1 MEKSNKNKKNDKEIK
16 IMNNSKCLIKYINNG
31 YINIGGPIQ
40 KCRNINKEIKT
51 NEIRKLFLSI
61 EQKENCSLNLINIV
75 NEHENEIII
84 NKIENSVLVEK
95 LSREKIYNASLKE
108 KIKQIELRNLTL
120 MEQLNDK
127 NALVQIIKVRNLLQC
142 IISNI
147 IKKNHNYFEM
157 KNEDFRILYESYNY
171 LKFELKDNDD
181 TSKKLDSIYKRM
193 AILIK
198 DKSKANDI
206 EAFLERFKEKNLKNN
221 YNFNR
226 KNDIIDNYNSI
237 INNTA
242 PKIHDNKRIEL
253 FNNILPNETNKEI
266 DDYIISTIKQYNK
279 YLENQ
284 SLISDKLKKKDDN
297 NTNNN
302 NLNDNLIRQILE
314 NSQVNNELQIL
325 NVKKEGKDE
334 FLKKINCQTISEFKF
349 LFLLMNKLIN
359 RIDKILDENEFLN
372 ETLFYEVSE
381 ELNPI
386 KNTLIKDKNDEN
398 SFEFVEQ
405 NNKDKKPN
413 YSNSFYQNYSK
424 IINKFLGEK
433 DLKKFQEETINEI
446 KNFLGEDKIQ
456 SDINF
461 FSKKLRNEITF
472 YENFKELFSFFPFIK
487 ENIINL
493 IEQELPINE
502 INNLEIQISQ
512 EREENKFINIFFAK
526 YLLIIQL
533 RKIIGNSANILSVY
547 EDIFQKLYQLKI
559 KEIILKE
566 YKNKIKN
573 EIDINELFIQERNN
587 IIEEFKNNIN
597 TKRNEV
603 EIEKKKKSNNEYD
616 STITKMKDISF
627 EDIEDIFKDY
637 LDFDKSIYANTKFD
651 VLLFLYQNHYI

>member
-1 MEKSNKNKKNDKEIK
+1 MEKSNKNKKNIKEIK
-16 IMNNSKCLIKYINNG
+16 IMNNPKYLIKYINNG

-297 NTNNN
+297 
-302 NLNDNLIRQILE
+302 I
-314 NSQVNNELQIL
+314 
-325 NVKKEGKDE
+325 
-334 FLKKINCQTISEFKF
+334 
-349 LFLLMNKLIN
+349 
-359 RIDKILDENEFLN
+359 
-372 ETLFYEVSE
+372 
-381 ELNPI
+381 
-386 KNTLIKDKNDEN
+386 
-398 SFEFVEQ
+398 
-405 NNKDKKPN
+405 
-413 YSNSFYQNYSK
+413 
-424 IINKFLGEK
+424 
-433 DLKKFQEETINEI
+433 
-446 KNFLGEDKIQ
+446 
-456 SDINF
+456 
-461 FSKKLRNEITF
+461 
-472 YENFKELFSFFPFIK
+472 
-487 ENIINL
+487 
-493 IEQELPINE
+493 
-502 INNLEIQISQ
+502 
-512 EREENKFINIFFAK
+512 
-526 YLLIIQL
+526 LII
-533 RKIIGNSANILSVY
+533 
-547 EDIFQKLYQLKI
+547 
-559 KEIILKE
+559 
-566 YKNKIKN
+566 
-573 EIDINELFIQERNN
+573 
-587 IIEEFKNNIN
+587 
-597 TKRNEV
+597 
-603 EIEKKKKSNNEYD
+603 
-616 STITKMKDISF
+616 TI
-627 EDIEDIFKDY
+627 
-637 LDFDKSIYANTKFD
+637 
-651 VLLFLYQNHYI
+651 

>member
-1 MEKSNKNKKNDKEIK
+1 M
-16 IMNNSKCLIKYINNG
+16 
-31 YINIGGPIQ
+31 
-40 KCRNINKEIKT
+40 
-51 NEIRKLFLSI
+51 
-61 EQKENCSLNLINIV
+61 
-75 NEHENEIII
+75 
-84 NKIENSVLVEK
+84 
-95 LSREKIYNASLKE
+95 
-108 KIKQIELRNLTL
+108 
-120 MEQLNDK
+120 
-127 NALVQIIKVRNLLQC
+127 
-142 IISNI
+142 
-147 IKKNHNYFEM
+147 
-157 KNEDFRILYESYNY
+157 
-171 LKFELKDNDD
+171 
-181 TSKKLDSIYKRM
+181 
-193 AILIK
+193 
-198 DKSKANDI
+198 
-206 EAFLERFKEKNLKNN
+206 
-221 YNFNR
+221 
-226 KNDIIDNYNSI
+226 
-237 INNTA
+237 
-242 PKIHDNKRIEL
+242 
-253 FNNILPNETNKEI
+253 
-266 DDYIISTIKQYNK
+266 
-279 YLENQ
+279 
-284 SLISDKLKKKDDN
+284 
-297 NTNNN
+297 
-302 NLNDNLIRQILE
+302 
-314 NSQVNNELQIL
+314 
-325 NVKKEGKDE
+325 
-334 FLKKINCQTISEFKF
+334 
-349 LFLLMNKLIN
+349 
-359 RIDKILDENEFLN
+359 
-372 ETLFYEVSE
+372 
-381 ELNPI
+381 
-386 KNTLIKDKNDEN
+386 
-398 SFEFVEQ
+398 
-405 NNKDKKPN
+405 
-413 YSNSFYQNYSK
+413 
-424 IINKFLGEK
+424 
-433 DLKKFQEETINEI
+433 KKFQEETINEI

-603 EIEKKKKSNNEYD
+603 EIEKKKKSNIKIKNYLLLIKIISSENEINEYD